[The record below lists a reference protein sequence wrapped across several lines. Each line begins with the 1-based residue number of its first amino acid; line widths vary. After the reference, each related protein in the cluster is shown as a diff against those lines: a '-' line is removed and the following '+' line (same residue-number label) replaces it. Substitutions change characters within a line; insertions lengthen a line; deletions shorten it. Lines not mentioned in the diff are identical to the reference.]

1 MRLRFIICSK
11 FMKLNIIF
19 NITKRQPVLF
29 ISYYVIYYTFNSV
42 YRTIVVGH
50 VGPFL
55 VATKSIY
62 THV

>member
-1 MRLRFIICSK
+1 MTPHFIICLK

-19 NITKRQPVLF
+19 NTTKRQPVLF
-29 ISYYVIYYTFNSV
+29 ISYYVIYYTFNSL
-42 YRTIVVGH
+42 YRTIVVGQ